1 MYTRPFGGRICD
13 ACRSMARPERQG
25 LRRGRND
32 GRAGTKPVEAIFEA
46 VLQSDKAVARQLRA
60 APDSVRARITQDHL
74 VEMIPHWLYAGDTSL
89 HLAAAALRPDE
100 ARLLLRAG
108 ADPNAENRRGA
119 TPLHYACDPRPRSVV
134 PWSRESQARLIG
146 LLVEHGADLE
156 RVDRG
161 GATALHRAV
170 RARSSGAV
178 SQLLALGAQ
187 PHCRLGK
194 RGSSPLHL
202 AVQSTGA
209 GGTAGSIDEQL
220 EIIRLLLQRGADP
233 AVADAADRTP
243 RDWARN
249 ERILAALG
257 AAAELPA
264 REAGRPAKKTWSG
277 RRRRPTER

>member
-1 MYTRPFGGRICD
+1 M
-13 ACRSMARPERQG
+13 
-25 LRRGRND
+25 
-32 GRAGTKPVEAIFEA
+32 EAIFEA
-46 VLQSDKAVARQLRA
+46 VLQSEKEVARLLRA
-60 APDSVRARITQDHL
+60 APDSCRARMFKDHL
-74 VEMIPHWLYAGDTSL
+74 VEAIPHWLYVGDTSL

-108 ADPNAENRRGA
+108 ADPNAKNRRGA

-134 PWSRESQARLIG
+134 PWSRESQARMIS

-161 GATALHRAV
+161 GATPLHRAV
-170 RARSSGAV
+170 RARSPGAV
-178 SQLLALGAQ
+178 GQLLALGAQ

-209 GGTAGSIDEQL
+209 GGTAGSMDEQL
-220 EIIRLLLQRGADP
+220 EIIRLLLQHGANP

-257 AAAELPA
+257 TAAEPPPRA
-264 REAGRPAKKTWSG
+264 KGRPAKTAGKG
-277 RRRRPTER
+277 RWRRPTGR